1 MKLLLDTQVWLWMRN
16 APARLTAKARR
27 ILTDERNELVLS
39 AATPWEI
46 ALKVAIGKLR
56 LPCTVEEFVAS
67 RGVATRVLPLPI
79 TQLHAVESAA
89 LPQHH
94 RDPFDRVL
102 VAQAR
107 LESLRLVSTDHV
119 FESYDVDVVWA
130 HQRQR

>member
-1 MKLLLDTQVWLWMRN
+1 MKVLLDTQVWIWMRN
-16 APARLTAKARR
+16 APARLNAKARR

-46 ALKVAIGKLR
+46 AIKVGVGKLR
-56 LPCTVEEFVAS
+56 LPCSVEEFVSTRSA
-67 RGVATRVLPLPI
+67 ATRMTPLPI
-79 TQLHAVESAA
+79 TQLHAIESAA
-89 LPQHH
+89 LPPHH

-107 LESLRLVSTDHV
+107 LETLRLMSTDDV

-130 HQRQR
+130 GR

>member
-1 MKLLLDTQVWLWMRN
+1 MKVLLDTQVWICMRN
-16 APARLTAKARR
+16 APTRLTARARR

-46 ALKVAIGKLR
+46 AIKVAVGKLR
-56 LPCTVEEFVAS
+56 LPGSVEEFVSTRTA
-67 RGVATRVLPLPI
+67 ATRVTPLPI
-79 TQLHAVESAA
+79 TQLHAIESAA

-107 LESLRLVSTDHV
+107 LERLPLMSTDDV
-119 FESYDVDVVWA
+119 FRAYDVDLVWA
-130 HQRQR
+130 C

>member
-1 MKLLLDTQVWLWMRN
+1 MKVLLDTQVWIWMRN
-16 APARLTAKARR
+16 APTRLTARARR

-46 ALKVAIGKLR
+46 AIKVAVGKLR
-56 LPCTVEEFVAS
+56 LPGSVEEFVSTRTA
-67 RGVATRVLPLPI
+67 ATRVTPLPI
-79 TQLHAVESAA
+79 TQLHAIESAA

-107 LESLRLVSTDHV
+107 LERLPLMSTDDV
-119 FESYDVDVVWA
+119 FRAYDVEIVWA
-130 HQRQR
+130 C